1 MIETK
6 TIIVPTELSDVK
18 LHQMI
23 TYNSLKEDMDEVQ
36 RQMEAVAIFCDLTI
50 SDIKA
55 IPYDTL
61 KHITTKIAMMLESKP
76 TFVQRFEYNGIKYGF
91 IPNLDELSTGE
102 FIDIE
107 NYQKNPQDLYKVL
120 SVLYRPIIKK
130 GQNNRYEIE
139 PYNADINQS
148 FRELDANTAF
158 GAMLFFWTIGIDLLS
173 CTQRYLEGSKSKVV
187 RMNFDSPKNG
197 VGLEWSTDSLT
208 EITSTLTKYI
218 ESPFQPLYCGRL
230 TKATLRKWNKE
241 QLKTNEQ

>member
-36 RQMEAVAIFCDLTI
+36 RQLEAVAIFCDLTM
-50 SDIKA
+50 SDVNA

-61 KHITTKIAMMLESKP
+61 KHITTKIANMLEQKP
-76 TFVQRFEYNGIKYGF
+76 TFVQRFEFGGVKYGF
-91 IPNLDELSTGE
+91 VPNLDELSTGE

-107 NYQKNPQDLYKVL
+107 TYQKNPQDLWKVL
-120 SVLYRPIIKK
+120 SIIYRPIMKK

-139 PYNADINQS
+139 PYNAELNPA
-148 FRELDANTAF
+148 FKELDANTAF
-158 GAMLFFWTIGIDLLS
+158 GALLFFWTIGIALLN
-173 CTQRYLEGSKSKVV
+173 CTQRYLEGAKSKEV
-187 RMNFDSPKNG
+187 RMNFASHKNG
-197 VGLEWSTDSLT
+197 DGLEWSTDLLT

-230 TKATLRKWNKE
+230 TKATLRKWNKKQLE
-241 QLKTNEQ
+241 QNEQ